1 MSLVESIT
9 LMESVTLMLVGM
21 STVFVFL
28 ALMVFILQ
36 VSSSFF
42 ASWPEDEEVTPQK
55 TTTAATESPLI
66 EIAIALAA
74 IERSDP

>member
-1 MSLVESIT
+1 MLI
-9 LMESVTLMLVGM
+9 ESVTLMLVGM

-36 VSSSFF
+36 LSASFF
-42 ASWPEDEEVTPQK
+42 ASWPEDEALIPQNI
-55 TTTAATESPLI
+55 TTTTEDPLI

-74 IERSDP
+74 IERSEP

>member
-1 MSLVESIT
+1 MLIESF
-9 LMESVTLMLVGM
+9 TLMLVGM

-36 VSSSFF
+36 LSSSFF
-42 ASWPEDEEVTPQK
+42 ASWPEDETL
-55 TTTAATESPLI
+55 TGAESVGVAEDPLI

-74 IERSDP
+74 IERSEP